1 MSFPGGGFEDIFGAS
16 PGPSGSGTTSRRAFE
31 KREEKGIPWEA
42 KVIDGKYYIPLSQVA
57 ELLAQNDVL
66 PKVRAGIERR
76 VKDGPPVSTK
86 SSASERMDDIN
97 RGYRRGPND

>member
-1 MSFPGGGFEDIFGAS
+1 MTFPGGGGFDDLFGAF
-16 PGPSGSGTTSRRAFE
+16 PGSSGPKVA
-31 KREEKGIPWEA
+31 KKDEKGIPWEA

-57 ELLAQNDVL
+57 DLLKANGVL

-76 VKDGPPVSTK
+76 VEKGPDTPQAKK

-97 RGYRRGPND
+97 SGYRRGPND